1 MEEKELRAVV
11 IATLKT
17 IAPEVEEGD
26 LRPDR
31 PLRNQVDLDS
41 MDWLNFL
48 IGLHEKLKVDIPEAD
63 YAKLVTLGDVLDY
76 LQKKLNKKGG
86 FRRPSFFLAL
96 DQAIARRRL
105 MRSSVAG
112 WVLNRPRRPPPE
124 SGFMIIICAVSGC
137 ASAVCMGMPRA

>member
-11 IATLKT
+11 IATLKA

-26 LRPDR
+26 LRAER

-63 YAKLVTLGDVLDY
+63 YAKLVTLGDVLEY
-76 LQKKLNKKGG
+76 LQKKLK
-86 FRRPSFFLAL
+86 
-96 DQAIARRRL
+96 
-105 MRSSVAG
+105 
-112 WVLNRPRRPPPE
+112 
-124 SGFMIIICAVSGC
+124 
-137 ASAVCMGMPRA
+137 

>member
-1 MEEKELRAVV
+1 MKEEELRATV

-26 LRPDR
+26 LHTDK

-63 YAKLVTLGDVLDY
+63 YAKLVTLGDVLAY
-76 LQKKLNKKGG
+76 LQAKTK
-86 FRRPSFFLAL
+86 
-96 DQAIARRRL
+96 
-105 MRSSVAG
+105 
-112 WVLNRPRRPPPE
+112 
-124 SGFMIIICAVSGC
+124 
-137 ASAVCMGMPRA
+137 